1 MPRQSRTRN
10 RFIIAFIIMMCMAS
24 LYILLLKIRKM
35 NHLSELEEN
44 SRHFAIINDIVY
56 YNSTYS
62 ASEKPTF
69 MFLITSQI
77 ANFYLPMTCSSID
90 GYTETTSQIAIQQ
103 VGESL
108 LVGTCTVVEDP
119 LYVTLKLDD
128 FSMQID
134 APTPLEPL
142 SIRKSVVKEDHVIC
156 MSHLVLYEDGTTVL
170 SLLKHF
176 KNSAAKIMIY
186 AASVSDSL
194 YKALEE
200 YSDNVEVV
208 PWMLPE
214 TKKRGDF
221 DKLKL
226 DPNYSRA
233 GTDGSLTHCFLRY
246 APVVRKLTLIDL
258 ATLKFNSIPFNP
270 DYTLSK
276 EVTSMVTEGWKLKK
290 LTNYRVTM
298 NSQNDVV
305 LNEKCFVHQD
315 AQDLDKECGDLQSP
329 NIENTPSRSIY
340 IPKVVQFDNLSIYE
354 DALGRCTSYKSTI
367 EDRQKLMKFEFELEN
382 RVSSEVC
389 EIELMRDD
397 FKCRVAMDYS
407 KKMFRRRTRLL
418 ITHKRA
424 FLRFWD
430 GCHL

>member
-1 MPRQSRTRN
+1 
-10 RFIIAFIIMMCMAS
+10 
-24 LYILLLKIRKM
+24 
-35 NHLSELEEN
+35 
-44 SRHFAIINDIVY
+44 
-56 YNSTYS
+56 
-62 ASEKPTF
+62 
-69 MFLITSQI
+69 
-77 ANFYLPMTCSSID
+77 MTCSSID
-90 GYTETTSQIAIQQ
+90 GYTETTSQIAIHQ

-108 LVGTCTVVEDP
+108 LVGTCSVVEDP

-142 SIRKSVVKEDHVIC
+142 SIRKSVVKEDHAIC
-156 MSHLVLYEDGTTVL
+156 MSHLVLYEDGTTIL

-176 KNSAAKIMIY
+176 KNSAAKILIY

-214 TKKRGDF
+214 AKKRGEF

-226 DPNYSRA
+226 DPNYSKA
-233 GTDGSLTHCFLRY
+233 GTEGSLTHCFLRY
-246 APVVRKLTLIDL
+246 APVVQKVTLIDL
-258 ATLKFNSIPFNP
+258 ATLKFNSIPFDP

-276 EVTSMVTEGWKLKK
+276 EITNMITDGWRLKK

-305 LNEKCFVHQD
+305 LNEKCFVRQD

-329 NIENTPSRSIY
+329 ETQTT
-340 IPKVVQFDNLSIYE
+340 V
-354 DALGRCTSYKSTI
+354 
-367 EDRQKLMKFEFELEN
+367 
-382 RVSSEVC
+382 
-389 EIELMRDD
+389 
-397 FKCRVAMDYS
+397 
-407 KKMFRRRTRLL
+407 RL
-418 ITHKRA
+418 TQH
-424 FLRFWD
+424 FL
-430 GCHL
+430 

>member
-1 MPRQSRTRN
+1 MPRQRRTRN
-10 RFIIAFIIMMCMAS
+10 RLIISFIFMMCMAS
-24 LYILLLKIRKM
+24 LYVLLLKIRKM
-35 NHLSELEEN
+35 NHLSEMEEN
-44 SRHFAIINDIVY
+44 SRHFAIVNDIVY

-62 ASEKPTF
+62 SSEKPTF

-77 ANFYLPMTCSSID
+77 ENFYLPMTCSSID

-103 VGESL
+103 VGDSF

-128 FSMQID
+128 FNMQID
-134 APTPLEPL
+134 APTPLEHL
-142 SIRKSVVKEDHVIC
+142 SIKNSIVKEDHVIC
-156 MSHLVLYEDGTTVL
+156 MSHLVLYEDGTTIL

-200 YSDNVEVV
+200 YSENVEVV

-214 TKKRGDF
+214 AKKRGEF

-226 DPNYSRA
+226 DPNYSKA
-233 GTDGSLTHCFLRY
+233 GTEGSLTHCFLRY

-258 ATLKFNSIPFNP
+258 ETLKFNAIPFNP

-276 EVTSMVTEGWKLKK
+276 GITSMITDGWKLKK
-290 LTNYRVTM
+290 LTTYRVTM

-305 LNEKCFVHQD
+305 LNEKCFVRQD
-315 AQDLDKECGDLQSP
+315 AQDLDKECGDLKSP
-329 NIENTPSRSIY
+329 ETETTPSRSIY

>member
-1 MPRQSRTRN
+1 M
-10 RFIIAFIIMMCMAS
+10 
-24 LYILLLKIRKM
+24 
-35 NHLSELEEN
+35 HLSQMEEN
-44 SRHFAIINDIVY
+44 SRHFAIINDIVL
-56 YNSTYS
+56 YNSTYAAS
-62 ASEKPTF
+62 ATPSF
-69 MFLITSQI
+69 IFLITSQI
-77 ANFYLPMTCSSID
+77 KNFYLPMTCSSND
-90 GYTETTSQIAIQQ
+90 GYTETTSDIAIQQ
-103 VGESL
+103 IGDSL
-108 LVGTCTVVEDP
+108 MIGTCSVVEDP
-119 LYVTLKLDD
+119 LYVSLKLDD
-128 FSMQID
+128 FVMQID
-134 APTPLEPL
+134 VPTPITPL
-142 SIRKSVVKEDHVIC
+142 NLKKLVIQEDHVIC
-156 MSHLVLYEDGTTVL
+156 MSHLVLYEDGTTIL

-194 YKALEE
+194 YKALKE
-200 YSDNVEVV
+200 YSENIEVV
-208 PWMLPE
+208 PWMLPDS
-214 TKKRGDF
+214 KKRGEF

-226 DPNYSRA
+226 DPNYAKA
-233 GTDGSLTHCFLRY
+233 GMESSLTHCFLNY
-246 APVVRKLTLIDL
+246 APVVKKVTLIDL

-270 DYTLSK
+270 DYTISK
-276 EVTSMVTEGWKLKK
+276 EVSSLAGDKWRIRKLV
-290 LTNYRVTM
+290 NFRVAV

-305 LNEKCFVHQD
+305 LHEKCFVRQD
-315 AQDLDKECGDLQSP
+315 ALDWEKECGDLRNP
-329 NIENTPSRSIY
+329 NAETPSRSTY
-340 IPKVVQFDNLSIYE
+340 IPKVIQFDNLSIYE

>member
-1 MPRQSRTRN
+1 
-10 RFIIAFIIMMCMAS
+10 MMCLAS

-35 NHLSELEEN
+35 NHLTELEEN

-62 ASEKPTF
+62 SSDKPTF
-69 MFLITSQI
+69 IFLITSQI

-90 GYTETTSQIAIQQ
+90 GYTENTSQIAIHQ

-108 LVGTCTVVEDP
+108 LIGTCSVVEDP

-156 MSHLVLYEDGTTVL
+156 MSHLVLYEDGTTIL

-214 TKKRGDF
+214 AKKHGEF

-226 DPNYSRA
+226 DPNYSKA
-233 GTDGSLTHCFLRY
+233 GTEGSLTHCFLRY
-246 APVVRKLTLIDL
+246 APVVRRVTLIDL
-258 ATLKFNSIPFNP
+258 ATLKFNSIPFDP

-276 EVTSMVTEGWKLKK
+276 EITSMVSDGWRLKK

-305 LNEKCFVHQD
+305 LNEKCFVRQD
-315 AQDLDKECGDLQSP
+315 AQDLDKECGDLHSP
-329 NIENTPSRSIY
+329 EMETTPSRSIY

>member
-1 MPRQSRTRN
+1 MSLDLSQRISRKFFTLN
-10 RFIIAFIIMMCMAS
+10 I
-24 LYILLLKIRKM
+24 LYLFRIYR
-35 NHLSELEEN
+35 
-44 SRHFAIINDIVY
+44 
-56 YNSTYS
+56 
-62 ASEKPTF
+62 
-69 MFLITSQI
+69 
-77 ANFYLPMTCSSID
+77 
-90 GYTETTSQIAIQQ
+90 IQQ

-134 APTPLEPL
+134 APIPLESL
-142 SIRKSVVKEDHVIC
+142 SIRKSIIKEDHVIC
-156 MSHLVLYEDGTTVL
+156 MSHLVLYEDGTTIL

-176 KNSAAKIMIY
+176 RNSAAKIMIY

-214 TKKRGDF
+214 AKKRGDF

-226 DPNYSRA
+226 DPNYSKA
-233 GTDGSLTHCFLRY
+233 GTEGSLTHCFLRY
-246 APVVRKLTLIDL
+246 APVVRKVTLIDL

-276 EVTSMVTEGWKLKK
+276 EVTNMVTDGWKLKK

-305 LNEKCFVHQD
+305 LNEKCFVRQD

-329 NIENTPSRSIY
+329 EMETTPSRSIY